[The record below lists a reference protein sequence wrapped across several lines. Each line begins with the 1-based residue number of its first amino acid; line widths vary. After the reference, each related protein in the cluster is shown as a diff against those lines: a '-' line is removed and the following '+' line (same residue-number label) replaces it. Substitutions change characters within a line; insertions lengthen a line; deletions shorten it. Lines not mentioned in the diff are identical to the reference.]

1 MERCHNMRGMDPHN
15 PLTERAVMS
24 EKSCD
29 VQIPDADMRRIEEMV
44 DHFRLQLMSQY
55 RLAYLQGQIDSAVS
69 TRERLAS

>member
-1 MERCHNMRGMDPHN
+1 MDPHN
-15 PLTERAVMS
+15 PIIERAAMS
-24 EKSCD
+24 EKHSD
-29 VQIPDADMRRIEEMV
+29 ITIPDADMRRIEEMV